1 MTLEELKNLKMHY
14 RTVKEDA
21 AREIA
26 RLRGEIA
33 ESEALLPELEEKRL
47 EAIKAADNNAFAEAK
62 NSIELHQERITNHTV
77 SIINLEEGHLIDTAE
92 FNRIS
97 AELNR
102 LQARIT
108 NETAAKFMSC
118 IQEMRRLTSDYE
130 SKMGTCNSF
139 GTYLQEEV
147 YRKRS
152 PYDHNRIESR
162 MNYGFNAFSKI
173 VRVISASGTDCSIAY
188 SDIERR
194 AANVLKAEAAARM
207 GMKDKAKKAA
217 ESE

>member
-1 MTLEELKNLKMHY
+1 MTLEELKNLRTHY

-33 ESEALLPELEEKRL
+33 ESEALLPELEEKRIAAMKAAN
-47 EAIKAADNNAFAEAK
+47 EEEYNAIKNR
-62 NSIELHQERITNHTV
+62 IEMHQERITSHTI

-97 AELNR
+97 AELIR

-130 SKMGTCNSF
+130 SKMRTRDSF

-147 YRKRS
+147 YRKRL
-152 PYDHNRIESR
+152 PYDRNRIESR
-162 MNYGFNAFSKI
+162 MNYGFAAFSRI
-173 VRVISASGTDCSIAY
+173 VNVISASGTDCSIAY
-188 SDIERR
+188 SNIERR
-194 AANVLKAEAAARM
+194 AANVAKSEAAARL

>member
-1 MTLEELKNLKMHY
+1 MTIEELKNLKMHY

-47 EAIKAADNNAFAEAK
+47 KAIKAADNNAFTEAK

-130 SKMGTCNSF
+130 SKMRTCDSF

-147 YRKRS
+147 YRKRL
-152 PYDHNRIESR
+152 PYDRNKIESR
-162 MNYGFNAFSKI
+162 MDYGFTAFSKI
-173 VRVISASGTDCSIAY
+173 VRAIGAPGTNHYMAY
-188 SDIERR
+188 TDVEKR
-194 AANVLKAEAAARM
+194 AANVLKAEAAASL

>member
-1 MTLEELKNLKMHY
+1 MKLEEVKNLKNHY
-14 RTVKEDA
+14 VKVRADA
-21 AREIA
+21 TREIA
-26 RLRGEIA
+26 RLRGAIE

-47 EAIKAADNNAFAEAK
+47 EAIKAADNDAFAEAK
-62 NSIELHQERITNHTV
+62 NSIELHQERITNNTV
-77 SIINLEEGHLIDTAE
+77 SIVNLEEGHLIDTAE
-92 FNRIS
+92 FNRVS
-97 AELNR
+97 TELNR
-102 LQARIT
+102 LQVRIT
-108 NETAAKFMSC
+108 NETAAKFLKC
-118 IQEMRRLTSDYE
+118 IEEMRRITSDYE

-139 GTYLQEEV
+139 GSYLQEEV

-162 MNYGFNAFSKI
+162 IGYNFSAFSKI
-173 VRVISASGTDCSIAY
+173 VNVISASRTDCSIAY

-194 AANVLKAEAAARM
+194 AANVAKSEAAASL